1 MRKVK
6 ENVGMGDEKS
16 NTKGVFPHLILCLV
30 RVLLTGGCLF
40 LPVPHKRQHICATQG
55 TVIGSDTGKP
65 VAGAKVT
72 VAAGR
77 YTQETVTD
85 SDGHFAVDGEQGWHM
100 IAWIATPSSGSL
112 LPTHIDFEDGCLH
125 VVVISA
131 AGYPK
136 QSFWMGTPIA
146 GYNYIY
152 PLETHLPENESFST
166 RPRFPLGSDGKP
178 LVSEAKE
185 KWY

>member
-1 MRKVK
+1 
-6 ENVGMGDEKS
+6 MGDKKG
-16 NTKGVFPHLILCLV
+16 NAKGVSPHLILFLALV
-30 RVLLTGGCLF
+30 FLTGGCLF
-40 LPVPHKRQHICATQG
+40 LPVPHKRQHIYATQG

-131 AGYPK
+131 AGRIGIEELTAK
-136 QSFWMGTPIA
+136 VTEMVSK
-146 GYNYIY
+146 
-152 PLETHLPENESFST
+152 LPPTILHDTADSGVAVFNFEEEIF
-166 RPRFPLGSDGKP
+166 
-178 LVSEAKE
+178 
-185 KWY
+185 